1 MPNPELN
8 MPIKRLSDAQLAHF
22 DTEYVTPLLWK
33 NLTKRI
39 DADFPS
45 GDFRFLDVGGGSGRF
60 TDRLLA
66 AYPQAR
72 GTILDNSSLLLGRN
86 KPHARKHLIE
96 DSAEHMHRF
105 DRRYDLVFFNWVL
118 HHLVGDGYRDSL
130 AHIDHALRAAT
141 GLLTPRGRI
150 SVFENIYDGLIVGN
164 APSHIIFGLTSA
176 RAIAPL
182 IHRLGANTARVGV
195 CFQSKAGWQRI
206 LSNAGIDSLDYEADS
221 RKHVPWTW
229 RAFLHVGELRCG
241 MFWGTSML
249 NAAGGLVRPAP
260 ILAAARMRSTQR
272 VRLPGVELNARMQR
286 HPG

>member
-1 MPNPELN
+1 

-22 DTEYVTPLLWK
+22 DTEYVTPQLWK
-33 NLTKRI
+33 KLTRRI
-39 DADFPS
+39 DADFPR

-86 KPHARKHLIE
+86 TPHARKHLIE

-118 HHLVGDGYRDSL
+118 HHLVGDDYRDSL

-164 APSHIIFGLTSA
+164 APSHIIFRLTSA
-176 RAIAPL
+176 KAIAPL
-182 IHRLGANTARVGV
+182 IRRLGANTARVGV
-195 CFQSKAGWQRI
+195 CFQSKAGWERI
-206 LSNAGIDSLDYEADS
+206 LGNAGIDSLEYEADS
-221 RKHVPWTW
+221 RKHIPWTW

-241 MFWGTSML
+241 LFWGTSML
-249 NAAGGLVRPAP
+249 NAAGGVGRPEPLRATT
-260 ILAAARMRSTQR
+260 RMRSAQR
-272 VRLPGVELNARMQR
+272 LALRRLQLNGCMRR
-286 HPG
+286 VSG